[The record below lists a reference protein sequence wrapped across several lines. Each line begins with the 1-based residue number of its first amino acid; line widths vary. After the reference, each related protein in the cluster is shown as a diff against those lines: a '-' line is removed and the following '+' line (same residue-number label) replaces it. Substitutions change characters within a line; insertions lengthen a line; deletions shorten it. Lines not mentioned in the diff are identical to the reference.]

1 MFTIIRSNEFS
12 NQSLKGPGIL
22 LVLLILSACRDFL
35 PGNPATATPTAAPS
49 EPVAAPT
56 TWPELET
63 WLAAAW
69 LNSLNPAAVRYA
81 LQQAGWQDSYDDW
94 LAADFDGDLRDEWAV
109 LLYPPGVTSES
120 VFGRPGNLWI
130 VNGGGLIYRHYE
142 SVNTESGEDIAPDF
156 VGLADLT
163 GNNLPELVIDEHV
176 CGAHTCYGNYQILS
190 SANGSIENIVRRQPE
205 NDVEEANVISV
216 SYPDTYFAD
225 HQQDGHQDFIVNG
238 GAIGSVGAGI
248 VRTYTEVW
256 SWDGTDVVLTEVI
269 PDYTQYRHHILYEAN
284 ERMAAGELDQALL
297 LYEQAINDSNLVTP
311 EFSHTQTE
319 TYQAISQLA
328 AFRLILLD
336 LLAND
341 PNRAQS
347 RVAWLQSNYPGTA
360 SAQAA
365 AALVQNWTGPEGMAA
380 LCATIEAEIQAL
392 PNPTGALA
400 DLGYGNPTLTAADLC
415 P

>member
-69 LNSLNPAAVRYA
+69 LNNLNPAAVRYA

-94 LAADFDGDLRDEWAV
+94 LAADFDGDLRDEWAL

-297 LYEQAINDSNLVTP
+297 LYEQAINDSNLLTP

-347 RVAWLQSNYPGTA
+347 RVTWLQSNYPGTA